1 MTTTTMARDVI
12 KWIQSL
18 ELGIPILH
26 PKRDFANGYIIAT
39 IFARYYP
46 GELQPWALYTGNSE
60 KLKKSNWVRDGCP
73 FPFLIC
79 LGSAG
84 EM

>member
-1 MTTTTMARDVI
+1 MAREVI

-26 PKRDFANGYIIAT
+26 PRRDFANGYLVAA

-46 GELQPWALYTGNSE
+46 GELQPWSLYTGISE
-60 KLKKSNWVRDGCP
+60 KLKRSNWVRSELYY
-73 FPFLIC
+73 FFLTFR
-79 LGSAG
+79 L
-84 EM
+84 